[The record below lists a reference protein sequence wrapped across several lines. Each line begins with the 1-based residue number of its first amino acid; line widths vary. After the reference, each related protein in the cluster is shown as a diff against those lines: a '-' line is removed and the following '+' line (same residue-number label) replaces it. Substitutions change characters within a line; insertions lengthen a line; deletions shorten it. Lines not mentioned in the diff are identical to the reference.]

1 MSGSPPLSNRASRRP
16 LAPANVLAAPPA
28 NGSAVFKP
36 NTTSTPRPA
45 PTPMPMSKASMP
57 AAKPNGSSPRSF
69 LPKPTS
75 LPKRPLANSGTT
87 PPAKTVLANLKVQ
100 PIGSPAR
107 PPKYAC
113 FTPSLWSLFFPNR
126 RVTICQG
133 GLGKIK
139 SAALQRAKNLF
150 SSSD

>member
-16 LAPANVLAAPPA
+16 LAPASVLAAPPA
-28 NGSAVFKP
+28 NGSAVFKQ

-75 LPKRPLANSGTT
+75 LPKPPPLNSGTM
-87 PPAKTVLANLKVQ
+87 PRAKTVRADLKVQ
-100 PIGSPAR
+100 PTGSHSR
-107 PPKYAC
+107 PPKSHPKYAC

-126 RVTICQG
+126 GVTICQG
-133 GLGKIK
+133 GPQNLCETTKT
-139 SAALQRAKNLF
+139 SRAL
-150 SSSD
+150 